1 VLNVS
6 LFGKTVKQWRKANPD
21 KDGNI
26 RDYANVSQLVCLANL
41 ESLNAM
47 LIDEGQSQSER
58 LQKLNQ
64 MAIGQMQILLED
76 RGVKRLG
83 VENE

>member
-1 VLNVS
+1 MV
-6 LFGKTVKQWRKANPD
+6 
-21 KDGNI
+21 
-26 RDYANVSQLVCLANL
+26 
-41 ESLNAM
+41 NAM
-47 LIDEGQSQSER
+47 LIDEDQSQSER

>member
-1 VLNVS
+1 MV
-6 LFGKTVKQWRKANPD
+6 
-21 KDGNI
+21 
-26 RDYANVSQLVCLANL
+26 
-41 ESLNAM
+41 NAM

-64 MAIGQMQILLED
+64 MAIGQMQIFLED
-76 RGVKRLG
+76 QGVKRLR